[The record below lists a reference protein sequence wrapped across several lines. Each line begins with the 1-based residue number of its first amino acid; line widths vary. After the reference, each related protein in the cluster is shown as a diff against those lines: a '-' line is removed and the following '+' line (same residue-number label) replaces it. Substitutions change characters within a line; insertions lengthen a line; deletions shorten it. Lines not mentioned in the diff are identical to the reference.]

1 VIQIEIATHPNGT
14 VQVIN
19 ASAIMNSAQIGV
31 CLKRLWS
38 FSERLK
44 QAAPRCLAFL
54 RSLDLALRH
63 GALMSPPLEECT

>member
-38 FSERLK
+38 CSERLN
-44 QAAPRCLAFL
+44 QAPRCLAFL